1 MSDDRQPADML
12 GLRGLTALVVG
23 GAAGL
28 GRAVSLRL
36 AAAGC
41 KVAVADIADDAGESV
56 VKAITAG
63 GGEAL
68 YRHADAR
75 RRAELREGMAAAR
88 GELGPLAVA
97 VNVVGNPGGQAG
109 IRPVLDMTEDD
120 MSARLELNFLTAFLA
135 CQEEALAMIEDGVAG
150 RIVNFGSSSGL
161 VGAPNICGYGAA
173 KAAVAHFTVSASME
187 LARYGIRVNCV
198 VPGTHVNPD
207 AAPPANER
215 MAEFRRRA
223 ATASVLG
230 RLGDAK
236 ETAGAAVF
244 LASDLSS
251 YMTGHTVVSDGGV
264 IHTTARP
271 PVGMDI
277 EAQAVRRLTTA
288 RAKGA

>member
-1 MSDDRQPADML
+1 MNHHQDIDPL
-12 GLRGLTALVVG
+12 GLRGTTALVLG

-28 GRAVSLRL
+28 GRAVCLRL
-36 AAAGC
+36 AEAGC
-41 KVAVADIADDAGESV
+41 DVAVADIADDAGTAV
-56 VKAITAG
+56 VEEIRALG
-63 GGEAL
+63 SRAL

-75 RRAELREGMAAAR
+75 VREDIRAAVSAAR
-88 GELGPLAVA
+88 SDLGPLTVA
-97 VNVVGNPGGQAG
+97 VNVVGNPGGAAG
-109 IRPVLDMTEDD
+109 VKPFLDMSEDEIR
-120 MSARLELNFLTAFLA
+120 ARLDLNFVTTFLA
-135 CQEEALAMIEDGVAG
+135 CQEEALAMIEDGVPG

-173 KAAVAHFTVSASME
+173 KAAVVHFTTSAAME

-207 AAPPANER
+207 AGPPANEA

-223 ATASVLG
+223 AEAPVLG
-230 RLGDAK
+230 RLGEAR

-244 LASDLSS
+244 LASDLSA

-271 PVGMDI
+271 PVGMNL
-277 EAQAVRRLTTA
+277 ESHTA
-288 RAKGA
+288 RALIDARTRKA